1 MTAANKYPCR
11 PDGTDKD
18 CINDPVEAEGGKV
31 RRLGRT
37 RGEGEENYMFAAKV
51 CAHVQCDIL
60 VAEMT
65 VMNCLNNVRTFQVK
79 ELEEERY
86 LLSGVLLL

>member
-1 MTAANKYPCR
+1 
-11 PDGTDKD
+11 
-18 CINDPVEAEGGKV
+18 
-31 RRLGRT
+31 
-37 RGEGEENYMFAAKV
+37 MFPAKV

-86 LLSGVLLL
+86 LLPCVLLLYV